1 MLYVVTCNLSKKKVR
16 DIKLL
21 RFKLEDIMKITW
33 SRLMP
38 VIVISIMILFLSVKP
53 SFSGAELKG
62 INSKEAYKMV
72 MGNSSDTF
80 IVDVRTKAEYE
91 FVGHPDLPNGSPNIP
106 LYFYPTWTLNN
117 DFVKKVE
124 ERYRRDAVIIT
135 ICRSGKRAEVAARI
149 LLEAGFKNVLYV
161 TDSFEGSKD
170 KNGYRTVNGWKV
182 NGLPYTYKLND
193 DLIYK

>member
-1 MLYVVTCNLSKKKVR
+1 MNVIRSSFISLILIVT
-16 DIKLL
+16 LL
-21 RFKLEDIMKITW
+21 LTINFTFAG
-33 SRLMP
+33 S
-38 VIVISIMILFLSVKP
+38 
-53 SFSGAELKG
+53 ELQG

-72 MGNSSDTF
+72 MGNSSNTY

-106 LYFYPTWTLNN
+106 LYFYPTWTLNK

-124 ERYRRDAVIIT
+124 ERYRRDVVIIT
-135 ICRSGKRAEVAARI
+135 ICRSGKRAEVAAR
-149 LLEAGFKNVLYV
+149 LLLDAGFKNVLYV
-161 TDSFEGSKD
+161 TDSFEGSKG